1 MNDIGQINRV
11 KSLINNF
18 RSASDVNMKNE
29 TLKQLKI
36 MVLNFTSL
44 PPFKGQ
50 INPDEFYL
58 AREIFELEMEQAI
71 LNRNEKDFDLAYLK
85 IKQFYFDYR

>member
-1 MNDIGQINRV
+1 MNDIGQISRV
-11 KSLINNF
+11 KSLIQNYRNT
-18 RSASDVNMKNE
+18 NE
-29 TLKQLKI
+29 FTLRNDTLKQLKL
-36 MVLNFTSL
+36 MVLSFASL

-50 INPDEFYL
+50 INADEFYL

-71 LNRNEKDFDLAYLK
+71 LNKNEKDFDLAYLK